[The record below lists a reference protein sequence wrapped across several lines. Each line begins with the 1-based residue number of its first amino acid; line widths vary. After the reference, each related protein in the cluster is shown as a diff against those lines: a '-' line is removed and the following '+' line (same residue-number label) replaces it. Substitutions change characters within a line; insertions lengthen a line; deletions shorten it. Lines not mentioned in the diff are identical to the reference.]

1 VEKLHGV
8 DVPDPYRW
16 LENGDQ
22 SEVQDWVLAQNEHT
36 RAILD
41 QVPSLDRL
49 RRRIAELL
57 ALTITGPPLPR
68 KGRYFFT
75 MRHPRQ
81 NQPEIRLR
89 RGLEGEDEVLLDVDA
104 LSQDGTV
111 ALDWWFPSPDGRLM
125 AYGLSE
131 AGDEMSTL
139 YVLDVDRRER
149 LADVIPYTRHC
160 SLAWLP
166 DGSGFYY
173 TRHPEKGD
181 VPDGDETYYARVF
194 FHRLGED
201 WRKDVLAFGEGRAK
215 TDIPSVTLSPD
226 GRTLV
231 LNVFKGSADYTDV
244 YMQSPIG
251 EGPFVAVVEDEPNIT
266 FGRAVGEHIYLTTNI
281 DAPNYRLCRVPVA
294 DPARE
299 NWKEIIPEK
308 EQKLEGGV
316 LVGGRI
322 FAIYLRDAVSMV
334 VVHDADGGG
343 AQELKLPGLGSVSGF
358 QGEWDGDEAFF
369 GFTSFHVP
377 LTVYRIEVS
386 TGTRTVFSRTEAPV
400 NMDAFEVEQ
409 VWFQSP
415 DGTKVPM
422 FVGRR
427 KGTPLDGS
435 LPALLSGYGGFNI
448 SLTPYFSLLQVVWM
462 EAGGVFAVANLR
474 GGGEFGETWH
484 KAGMLENKQNV
495 FDDFIAAAEHLVKA
509 GYTSP
514 ERLALMGGSNGG
526 LLVSAAL
533 VQRPDIAAAIVCSVP
548 VIDMLRYHRFLL
560 ARYWM
565 GEYGDPDNPEHFPF
579 LLKYSP
585 YHNVKD
591 GQDFPAVFF
600 RTAESD
606 SRVDPMHAMK
616 MAALVQTATS
626 SKRPVLF
633 WMNRKAGHGIGMPKE
648 MMVRNIADEMAFLFW
663 QLGMEME

>member
-1 VEKLHGV
+1 MKNQDPALFGPVDILPPPATHRSDLVEKIHGV

-16 LENGDQ
+16 LENGEH

-36 RAILD
+36 RAVLD
-41 QVPSLDRL
+41 QIPSLDRL
-49 RRRIAELL
+49 RARIAELL

-104 LSQDGTV
+104 LSEDGTV

-149 LADVIPYTRHC
+149 LDDVIPYTRHC

-201 WRKDVLAFGEGRAK
+201 WRKDALAFGEGRAK

-244 YMQSPIG
+244 YMQSPAG
-251 EGPFVAVVEDEPNIT
+251 TGPLVALVEDEPNIT

-299 NWKEIIPEK
+299 SWEEIIPEK

-322 FAIYLRDAVSMV
+322 FAVYLRDAASMV
-334 VVHDADGGG
+334 VVHDADGGC
-343 AQELKLPGLGSVSGF
+343 
-358 QGEWDGDEAFF
+358 
-369 GFTSFHVP
+369 
-377 LTVYRIEVS
+377 
-386 TGTRTVFSRTEAPV
+386 
-400 NMDAFEVEQ
+400 
-409 VWFQSP
+409 
-415 DGTKVPM
+415 
-422 FVGRR
+422 
-427 KGTPLDGS
+427 
-435 LPALLSGYGGFNI
+435 LL
-448 SLTPYFSLLQVVWM
+448 
-462 EAGGVFAVANLR
+462 
-474 GGGEFGETWH
+474 
-484 KAGMLENKQNV
+484 
-495 FDDFIAAAEHLVKA
+495 
-509 GYTSP
+509 YTSP
-514 ERLALMGGSNGG
+514 SPRDVEESRMPS
-526 LLVSAAL
+526 SA
-533 VQRPDIAAAIVCSVP
+533 
-548 VIDMLRYHRFLL
+548 
-560 ARYWM
+560 
-565 GEYGDPDNPEHFPF
+565 
-579 LLKYSP
+579 
-585 YHNVKD
+585 
-591 GQDFPAVFF
+591 
-600 RTAESD
+600 
-606 SRVDPMHAMK
+606 
-616 MAALVQTATS
+616 
-626 SKRPVLF
+626 
-633 WMNRKAGHGIGMPKE
+633 
-648 MMVRNIADEMAFLFW
+648 
-663 QLGMEME
+663 